1 MAGVETPS
9 PELVVLVGL
18 QGAGKSTFYRERFA
32 PTHAHVSGDLL
43 PNNRRPARRQQ
54 QLVGEALAQ
63 GRPVVLD
70 NTNASAAVRAPYL
83 EIARRHR
90 APAVAYFFTPD
101 LEASLERNAARAGK
115 ARVPAVALY
124 ATRKKLEPPAFAEG
138 FARIFEVEISSEGGF
153 RVAERSRPEAGPAG
167 PR

>member
-1 MAGVETPS
+1 MAGGETSP

-32 PTHAHVSGDLL
+32 QTHAHVSGDLL
-43 PNNRRPARRQQ
+43 RNNRRPARRQQ
-54 QLVGEALAQ
+54 QLAGEALAQ
-63 GRPVVLD
+63 GRSVVLD
-70 NTNASAAVRAPYL
+70 NTNASAATRAPYL
-83 EIARRHR
+83 ELARRHKAR
-90 APAVAYFFTPD
+90 AIAYFFTPD
-101 LEASLERNAARAGK
+101 LEACLQRNASRTGR

-138 FARIFEVEISSEGGF
+138 FARIFDAELSPGGGF
-153 RVAERSRPEAGPAG
+153 RVAER